1 MKSLH
6 KKEMIEMEEKI
17 IKIIEEF
24 NDKINNYYDIFNI
37 MNNSVSRNF
46 FGTDIDLKS
55 FYEIYKKSCY
65 FKAET
70 EEDYII
76 NEKII
81 YSLIDIILLNIMINE
96 IDRIDNIGINAFE
109 VDNEFNNL
117 YNLSKSLNLIN
128 KTRIL
133 WERIMNFSYLIFER
147 KELEV
152 GKSKKTKFEKWFINK
167 NFIFFQEL
175 YNFIC
180 VFDEKYRTPENH
192 KSSYLRKLFLNN
204 ELSPISGISLRILT
218 SFNNEVYQNILR
230 VLSGETIVLIT
241 WRKVKDL
248 NSQKIPEEFNKLPN
262 WAKKLCE
269 ISNIDENNVEQL
281 QIAFDIKKSTYLGL
295 ENK

>member
-1 MKSLH
+1 MD
-6 KKEMIEMEEKI
+6 EKI
-17 IKIIEEF
+17 IEIIEEF
-24 NDKINNYYDIFNI
+24 NNKINNYYNVFNV
-37 MNNSVSRNF
+37 MNDPVLRNF
-46 FGTDIDLKS
+46 FGTDVDLKL

-65 FKAET
+65 FKNET

-96 IDRIDNIGINAFE
+96 IDRIDNIGINAFRI
-109 VDNEFNNL
+109 DNEFNNL

-152 GKSKKTKFEKWFINK
+152 GKSKKKKFEKWFINN
-167 NFIFFQEL
+167 NFVFFQEL

-192 KSSYLRKLFLNN
+192 KSSYLRKLFLND
-204 ELSPISGISLRILT
+204 ELAPISGISLRITT
-218 SFNNEVYQNILR
+218 SFNNEIYKNILR
-230 VLSGETIVLIT
+230 VLSGETTVLIS
-241 WRKVKDL
+241 WHKVKDL
-248 NSQKIPEEFNKLPN
+248 NSQKIPEEFNKLPD
-262 WAKKLCE
+262 WAKKLCK
-269 ISNIDENNVEQL
+269 ILNMDENELEQL
-281 QIAFDIKKSTYLGL
+281 QTTFDIKKSTYLGL
-295 ENK
+295 KDY